1 MKYRLFACDLDG
13 TLLDDDKRISA
24 ANLES
29 IRQARKHDVSVV
41 ITTGRSYGKAKQY
54 IIEAGGGDPAI
65 VFTGAVVYQ
74 DGGIIRART
83 LKDDIVGRIIR
94 LLKELDYPP
103 IVYPTDNN
111 KYYESFGRYQ
121 EEYQSF
127 SSGFDGSL
135 IRVDN
140 IENRIWE
147 DVIRIS
153 VIGNEYDMSLLHR
166 EIKQRFGN
174 SVTAVD
180 TYFKEAGVSIFEVLD
195 AESSKSMALEFL
207 CDRLDIGREEV
218 IACGDN
224 NNDIDMLRWAGLGV
238 CMKNG
243 MEEAIRVADYVTSL
257 NNNEDGVAEA
267 LNKFVL
273 GQTPSRS

>member
-24 ANLES
+24 TNLES
-29 IRQARKHDVSVV
+29 IRQARERGVSVV
-41 ITTGRSYGKAKQY
+41 ITTGRSHTKAQNY
-54 IIEAGGGDPAI
+54 ILEAGGTDPAI

-74 DGGIIRART
+74 GGGVIREKT
-83 LKDDIVGRIIR
+83 LERDIVGDIIR

-103 IVYPTDNN
+103 VIYPADNN

-135 IRVDN
+135 IRVNDL
-140 IENRIWE
+140 EKRSFE

-166 EIKQRFGN
+166 EIKHRFGSSVN
-174 SVTAVD
+174 SVD
-180 TYFKEAGVSIFEVLD
+180 TYFKETGVSIFEVLD
-195 AESSKSMALEFL
+195 AESSKSQALEFL
-207 CDRLDIGREEV
+207 CDRLDIEREEV

-243 MEEAIRVADYVTSL
+243 MEEAIRVADYVTSRS
-257 NNNEDGVAEA
+257 NNEDGVSEA
-267 LNKFVL
+267 LEKFVL
-273 GQTPSRS
+273 GQASTPS

>member
-13 TLLDDDKRISA
+13 TLLDDEKRISE
-24 ANLES
+24 ANLER
-29 IRQARKHDVSVV
+29 IRQAKNRGVSVV
-41 ITTGRSYGKAKQY
+41 ITTGRSYTKAKQY
-54 IIEAGGGDPAI
+54 ITETGGKDPAI

-74 DGGIIRART
+74 EDRIIRART
-83 LKDDIVGRIIR
+83 LSRDIVVDIIR
-94 LLKELDYPP
+94 LFNELDYPP
-103 IVYPTDNN
+103 IVYPTDNK

-121 EEYQSF
+121 EEYLRF

-135 IRVDN
+135 VQVDDLKG
-140 IENRIWE
+140 RIWE
-147 DVIRIS
+147 DVIRVS

-166 EIKQRFGN
+166 EIKHRFGS

-180 TYFKEAGVSIFEVLD
+180 TFFKEAGISIFEVLD
-195 AESSKSMALEFL
+195 KESSKSGALEFL
-207 CDRLDIGREEV
+207 CDRLDIKREEV

-243 MEEAIRVADYVTSL
+243 MEEAVRIADYVTSRD
-257 NNNEDGVAEA
+257 NNEDGVAEA
-267 LNKFVL
+267 LEKFVL
-273 GQTPSRS
+273 G